1 MPRVKRALEHIDELN
16 LDGLF
21 LVQNERVSKKNVRYL
36 SGFTGST
43 AYLVITPKKRVIT
56 VDDRYTVQAAE
67 QCKPYGFEVVPHV
80 RPFTGALKKIVK
92 ELGIKRLGYETEAI
106 MVSMFNTVNKALPD
120 VELVPTTNFVEN
132 LRAIKD
138 QDEVAILAEAAEMTD
153 KLFEHVL
160 EYIKPG
166 VTEKDL
172 ALEFEYYARKMGASG
187 LSFDLIV
194 ASGARGAMQHG
205 APTDKQIENGDFIV
219 MDFGIAY
226 QGYLTDMTRTVLV
239 GKATKEQKRAYSTV
253 KHAQEQ
259 ACDLIRPGLL
269 GSESAKKAYEIMV
282 AAGYKE
288 YCSQNLGHGVGL
300 EIHEEPYLT
309 LDGDLVLKPGH
320 LVTVEPG
327 IYIPGWG
334 GVRIEDMVLVQGE
347 GKDDGQDIAPRI
359 LTHSTKELI
368 EL

>member
-1 MPRVKRALEHIDELN
+1 MSRVQRVLDHIRELN

-43 AYLVITPKKRVIT
+43 AYLVITPEKRVLT
-56 VDDRYTVQAAE
+56 TDGRYTVQAAE
-67 QCKPYGFEVVPHV
+67 QCEPYGFEIVPHV
-80 RPFTGALKKIVK
+80 RPFTNALKKIVAD
-92 ELGIKRLGYETEAI
+92 LRIKRLGYETEAI
-106 MVSMFNTVNKALPD
+106 MVSMFNSVKEALPD
-120 VELVPTTNFVEN
+120 VELVPTTNIVEN
-132 LRAIKD
+132 LRAHKD
-138 QDEVAILAEAAEMTD
+138 DDEVDILTQAAEMTD

-160 EYIKPG
+160 GYIQPG

-172 ALEFEYYARKMGASG
+172 ALEFEYYARKIGASS

-205 APTDKQIENGDFIV
+205 SPTAKAIENGDFIV
-219 MDFGIAY
+219 MDFGLVH

-239 GKATKEQKRAYSTV
+239 GKATEEQRKVYNTVKRAQV
-253 KHAQEQ
+253 E
-259 ACDLIRPGLL
+259 ACELIRPGLP
-269 GSESAKKAYEIMV
+269 GRDAAKRAYDIMV
-282 AAGYKE
+282 DAGYKD

-300 EIHEEPYLT
+300 EIHEEPFLT
-309 LDGDLVLKPGH
+309 LQGDLILQPGH

-347 GKDDGQDIAPRI
+347 GPGGEKDAAPRI

-368 EL
+368 EI